1 MTEKS
6 DKLYWWLEHILEI
19 TVADAII
26 AKRNR
31 IDHEARAAYQA
42 SEKRKRESMER
53 FKREHPNATIR

>member
-19 TVADAII
+19 TVVDAII

-31 IDHEARAAYQA
+31 IDHEARAEYQVRENRRIA
-42 SEKRKRESMER
+42 IIEKH
-53 FKREHPNATIR
+53 KREHPNATIR